1 MAQHSLEAAM
11 ATNKTPINIVL
22 APDEHRAL
30 EGVARSLAAA
40 HRDVV
45 RAQTIL
51 RLAEGRTVSA
61 VGREVGLARR
71 IVCKWAD
78 RFLRK
83 RLAGLADAPRSG
95 RPPRFSPDRRH
106 APGEARL

>member
-1 MAQHSLEAAM
+1 M
-11 ATNKTPINIVL
+11 ATNRTPITIELTTEERTTL
-22 APDEHRAL
+22 ARM
-30 EGVARSLAAA
+30 ARSTAAA
-40 HRDVV
+40 HGEVV

-51 RLAEGRTVSA
+51 GLAEGRTVSA

-78 RFLRK
+78 RFIRK

-95 RPPRFSPDRRH
+95 RPPRFSPDRRD